1 MSATGRPAG
10 FTLIEMLVV
19 LGIAGL
25 IAGLGFPRLQG
36 QIALQEWRSSV
47 AGAMALLRSARA
59 DAIRGGGTT
68 LVSVAPGNRV
78 LRRDGRDN
86 VSLPASVTAAAT
98 APIRFAA
105 DGSSNGGTLVITGA
119 RRGMVITVA
128 PATGL
133 LQARPA

>member
-36 QIALQEWRSSV
+36 QIAVQEMRSSV
-47 AGAMALLRSARA
+47 AGTMALLRSARA
-59 DAIRGGGTT
+59 GAIRRGGSSV
-68 LVSVAPGNRV
+68 VSVAPGGRA
-78 LRRDGRDN
+78 LRLDGRDTLA
-86 VSLPASVTAAAT
+86 LPATVRAAAGG
-98 APIRFAA
+98 PIRFAA
-105 DGSSNGGTLVITGA
+105 DGSSSGGRLAVAGKQRIVT
-119 RRGMVITVA
+119 ITVA

-133 LQARPA
+133 LQARSA